1 VTARLPV
8 VQDGN
13 GFICPAREGDLVQA
27 GHVLSADEG
36 QQLAAGTDGGLLA
49 KGLATQEALD
59 AVTGSRAALSSPGGT
74 RPADLAA
81 DAIYAVPPYRVG
93 GGQLLVFACGVFCAG
108 GQQYEEVGETGTQS
122 TSIRLLIPVARAD
135 SLNVIVL

>member
-13 GFICPAREGDLVQA
+13 GFICPAREGDLVKA
-27 GHVLSADEG
+27 TCLLSADEG
-36 QQLAAGTDGGLLA
+36 QQLEAGADGGLLA
-49 KGLATQEALD
+49 KGLALQSDLD

-74 RPADLAA
+74 RQADLAVNA
-81 DAIYAVPPYRVG
+81 SYAVPPYRVG

-108 GQQYEEVGETGTQS
+108 GQQYEEVGEPGA
-122 TSIRLLIPVARAD
+122 TSEAIKLLIPVPKAD